1 MRLLIIAQQPRKF
14 LSSPLYEGI
23 AAHAEHCDIRYLTR
37 AETLDLHSYF
47 RHHVDLDRYD
57 RVVLALRLKRAQA
70 QIGFIRTLP
79 HLAFH
84 ETDAF
89 QNYIACK
96 YTGQYSRYYSKL
108 PWARIISTGC
118 GVARRL
124 REEGFDA
131 VFVSKGYDAANCR
144 DLNRNNSD
152 HVRPIELG
160 FIGSLTSTIYAGR
173 RAFIE
178 QVQQREMLQVMQTLP
193 GSDYVAKLNDIR
205 FFVSPDAGMGEYMI
219 KNFEAMACGCTLL
232 AFDQGAEENAALG
245 FVDMENIVLFR
256 NVDEFCAKLAQLRA
270 HPAQAAAIA
279 AGGRTLAE
287 TRYRFDRLGA
297 QIVAELEPPLRP
309 RPAKRQITHE
319 WRKRLQRVLEM
330 LSGVR

>member
-14 LSSPLYEGI
+14 LSSPLYDGI
-23 AAHAEHCDIRYLTR
+23 AAHAEDCDIRYLTR
-37 AETLDLHSYF
+37 AETLDLRAYF
-47 RHHVDLDRYD
+47 RRHVELDRYD

-131 VFVSKGYDAANCR
+131 VFVSKGHDAATCR
-144 DLNRNNSD
+144 DLNRNNPA

-178 QVQQREMLQVMQTLP
+178 QVQQRETLQVLQTRP
-193 GSDYVAKLNDIR
+193 GSHYVAKLNEIR

-256 NVDEFCAKLAQLRA
+256 DIDEFCAKLAQLRSD
-270 HPAQAAAIA
+270 PARAAAIA
-279 AGGRTLAE
+279 AGGRTLVEA
-287 TRYRFDRLGA
+287 RYGFDRLGA
-297 QIVAELEPPLRP
+297 QIVAALEPPLRS
-309 RPAKRQITHE
+309 RPARRSWWQ
-319 WRKRLQRVLEM
+319 WW
-330 LSGVR
+330 